1 MTKNDRSYYLYTI
14 SNILILFNFDDMT
27 RTYQELITFPTFE
40 ERFKYCKLDGK
51 PSELTFNGH
60 RLLNQMLYRSPQ
72 WKSVR
77 QKVILRDNGCD
88 LGIADRPIFHNILVH
103 HLNPIT
109 IEQITNHDP
118 IVFDLNNLICVNYDT
133 HNAIHYGDLKAL
145 APTKPIER
153 KPNDQTPW
161 K

>member
-14 SNILILFNFDDMT
+14 DHILILFNFNNMT
-27 RTYQELITFPTFE
+27 RTYQELIMFPTFE

-88 LGIADRPIFHNILVH
+88 LEIADRPIFHNILVH

-118 IVFDLNNLICVNYDT
+118 IVFDLNNLIAVSLQT
-133 HNAIHYGDLKAL
+133 HNAIHYGAL
-145 APTKPIER
+145 EGLTPTESNKTQ
-153 KPNDQTPW
+153 PNDQTPW